1 MTPVTW
7 LDVALVLMVVVTTA
21 LGAKR
26 RLVGCVVGVGG
37 ALLLRP
43 LIIIGLRDLWIALA
57 AGVCGTLILALIG
70 QRLVSAGRRQRW
82 GTTVLGGVGG
92 AVLGLSLMFA
102 LVTSL
107 PIERSTTNE
116 REIFYPPRTAPAG
129 LAVTFAQSPL
139 VLEGRAIL
147 LHPLLLAPTPA
158 EGLAN
163 LTWRAEGL
171 LHRWLVVGEPWT
183 AP

>member
-7 LDVALVLMVVVTTA
+7 LDAALVLMIVIMTA

-26 RLVGCVVGVGG
+26 RLVGLVVGVGG

-43 LIIIGLRDLWIALA
+43 LIIIGSRDLWIALA
-57 AGVCGTLILALIG
+57 AAFCGTLILALIG
-70 QRLVSAGRRQRW
+70 QRLAPPNRRQHW
-82 GTTVLGGVGG
+82 GTAAAGGVGG

-107 PIERSTTNE
+107 PIERSPVNE
-116 REIFYPPRTAPAG
+116 REIFYPPRTAPIG

-139 VLEGRAIL
+139 VLEGRSIL
-147 LHPLLLAPTPA
+147 LHPLLPAPTPA
-158 EGLAN
+158 EGLKN
-163 LTWRAEGL
+163 VTWRAEGL
-171 LHRWLVVGEPWT
+171 LHRWLVVGEPWN